1 MLCGLQGTGK
11 TTTAG
16 KLARLLKRKM
26 AKKVLLVA
34 GDVYRPAAIDQLN
47 TISKQVGVDFFSLG
61 DKVNPVEISKQAVKK
76 AAAEKYDVV
85 IIDTAGRLQIDEK
98 LMDELVNIQ
107 SEVKPDEVLL
117 LVDAMSG
124 QEAVNVAKAFNDKLK
139 LTGMIMSKLD
149 GDSRG
154 GAALSIKHLTGVPI
168 KYIGVGEKLEDLEVF
183 HPDRMADRIL
193 GMGDVVSLVEKVSE
207 EIDEKEAKKTVNKMM
222 SGNFTLNDMLSQLE
236 QVKKFAN
243 SKFLKLIPGMSQYA
257 NQLDTEKM
265 EKRIKVMKAII
276 DSMTL
281 EEREHPEIL
290 KNSRKMRIA
299 SGSGTS
305 NQEINQVLKQFEM
318 MKQQMKDLPNM
329 MKSGKMQSMM
339 NNLNNLKKDVDW
351 IIVSGGYGVISSNTL
366 ISPYDDDMMKITRKN
381 MKSLKSFLRF
391 TEDTGEIV
399 KQGYDE
405 IIFCVSDRWLCNIDL
420 DYVRECSPNSRFILF
435 PAKGFKGSI
444 PNNSVE
450 IYPTLNDCSRL
461 KSIIIWIKEKITA
474 DYLNSGK
481 GICEYLDQI
490 EVKYKIR
497 LV

>member
-1 MLCGLQGTGK
+1 MAFESLTDRLTAIIKKVRGQSYLTEENMADMLKEIRTALLEADVNFKVVKEFVNSVKEKAIGEKVLTKVSPGQMIVKIVHDEIVELLGADQCGLNFAPQGRPTVIMLCGLQGTGK

-26 AKKVLLVA
+26 AKKVILVA

-61 DKVNPVEISKQAVKK
+61 DKVNPVEIAKQAVKK

-339 NNLNNLKKDVDW
+339 NNLNNLKK
-351 IIVSGGYGVISSNTL
+351 
-366 ISPYDDDMMKITRKN
+366 
-381 MKSLKSFLRF
+381 
-391 TEDTGEIV
+391 
-399 KQGYDE
+399 
-405 IIFCVSDRWLCNIDL
+405 
-420 DYVRECSPNSRFILF
+420 
-435 PAKGFKGSI
+435 
-444 PNNSVE
+444 
-450 IYPTLNDCSRL
+450 
-461 KSIIIWIKEKITA
+461 
-474 DYLNSGK
+474 
-481 GICEYLDQI
+481 
-490 EVKYKIR
+490 
-497 LV
+497 